1 MPVAPLLA
9 EDLRVSGQFNL
20 TSPEPRMA
28 TLLSIREE
36 FLEPD
41 VPSKRDSE
49 ATRELASRFDDMQFR
64 QVVSDPFVSLQSK
77 PVHGTRYL
85 SLTTEHSEEFTAPSV
100 VHGVSLYGVLQMLNL
115 ERKTCIVEIVSEQRF
130 GTITLV
136 NGELVDA
143 DVDGIEGEPAV
154 YEILSWDHPQT
165 TIMDGVSLFRHTVN
179 LPIAKLL
186 VESVRLQDEIAS
198 TSDKSNV
205 YTLVSTSSPRQLETL
220 SRIAD
225 WNWLVETLV
234 IGGAKIAAVIRAQDE
249 SVLAAG
255 NEYGGMA
262 NATAANDLAG
272 LASICRSTRRWA
284 RMVDPG
290 VTELILRIADDQIL
304 ISPIDHDRQVFAYA
318 VINANDSLEF
328 VRGAIRSVMR

>member
-1 MPVAPLLA
+1 MAPLLA
-9 EDLRVSGQFNL
+9 DDFRVSGQFNL
-20 TSPEPRMA
+20 TSPGSRMA

-41 VPSKRDSE
+41 EISKPDLE
-49 ATRELASRFDDMQFR
+49 ATRELASRFDDLQFR
-64 QVVSDPFVSLQSK
+64 HVVNDPVLLIQSK
-77 PVHGTRYL
+77 PVQGTRYL
-85 SLTTEHSEEFTAPSV
+85 SLSTEHSEEVSAPSI
-100 VHGVSLYGVLQMLNL
+100 VHGVSLYGVLQMLHL
-115 ERKTCIVEIVSEQRF
+115 ERKTCIVEIISEQRF

-143 DVDGIEGEPAV
+143 DVDGVEGETAV
-154 YEILSWDHPQT
+154 YEILSWNHPQT

-186 VESVRLQDEIAS
+186 VESVRLQDELAHTPDRTAPKDINS
-198 TSDKSNV
+198 GFPDSGG
-205 YTLVSTSSPRQLETL
+205 
-220 SRIAD
+220 RIAD

-234 IGGAKIAAVIRAQDE
+234 IGGAKIAAVVRAQDE

-255 NEYGGMA
+255 NEYGGLDNPTSA
-262 NATAANDLAG
+262 DDLAE
-272 LASICRSTRRWA
+272 LASICRATRRWA
-284 RMVDPG
+284 RMVDPA
-290 VTELILRIADDQIL
+290 VTELIFRVADDQIL
-304 ISPIDHDRQVFAYA
+304 ISPIDPDRQVFAYA